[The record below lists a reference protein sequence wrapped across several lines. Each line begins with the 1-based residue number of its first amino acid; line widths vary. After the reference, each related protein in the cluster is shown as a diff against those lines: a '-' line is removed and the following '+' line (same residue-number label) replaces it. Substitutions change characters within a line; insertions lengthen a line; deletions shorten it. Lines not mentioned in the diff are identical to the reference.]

1 MAVSKILCCIAKMF
15 ILTKTDFVLTIKL
28 TSGNASGDDR
38 NQKTDWTD
46 DSERHLNIHDAPTLT
61 ERGFFVAD
69 VSLKCKTN

>member
-38 NQKTDWTD
+38 NQKTD
-46 DSERHLNIHDAPTLT
+46 
-61 ERGFFVAD
+61 
-69 VSLKCKTN
+69 